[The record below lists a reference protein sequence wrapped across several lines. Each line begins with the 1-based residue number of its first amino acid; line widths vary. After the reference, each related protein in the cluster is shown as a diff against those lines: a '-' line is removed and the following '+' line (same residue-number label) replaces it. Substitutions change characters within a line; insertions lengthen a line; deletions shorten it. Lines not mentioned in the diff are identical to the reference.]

1 MDSVCVLMVTYN
13 RVNTLLKTID
23 GLKKQDYPISGLF
36 IFNNNS
42 TDSTEQTLKDKG
54 LLDQEEYST
63 EQLYSLERPDFKFYY
78 FKSEKNLGGA
88 GGFSKGIEMVAQLNF
103 DLVWIMDDD
112 VLPEPNCLD
121 LLIAQMNKTN
131 VGVAIPNRSDKN
143 FDDKACINFDF
154 KDYRKFWTEMR
165 KTKIEIPMDKEYLF
179 ICDMPFEGPL
189 VRRKLLEKV
198 GIPDDGFF
206 IEYDDSDYAQR
217 LQKFSRMIMV
227 PRAILHRQLAKKKS
241 NKKHQSVP
249 YNWRNYYKIRNN
261 IMFDKRYGEN
271 WKVRQLSPIIL
282 LAHHLVIS
290 VRDHNIKTNVPIVL
304 KAFIDG
310 IFEKKGKRVNPN
322 Y

>member
-42 TDSTEQTLKDKG
+42 TDSTEKTLKDKG
-54 LLDQEEYST
+54 LLEQEEYRT
-63 EQLYSLERPDFKFYY
+63 EQLYSFERPGFKFYY

-88 GGFSKGIEMVAQLNF
+88 GGFSKGIKMVSQLKF

-112 VLPEPNCLD
+112 VLPESNCLE
-121 LLIAQMNKTN
+121 LLINQMDKAN

-165 KTKIEIPMDKEYLF
+165 KTKIDIPMDKEYLF

-189 VRRKLLEKV
+189 VKRKLLKKV

-217 LQKFSRMIMV
+217 LQKFSKMIMV
-227 PRAILHRQLAKKKS
+227 PQAILHRQLAKKERDKE
-241 NKKHQSVP
+241 HQPMP

-261 IMFDKRYGEN
+261 ILFDKRYGEN

-282 LAHHLVIS
+282 LVHHVMLS
-290 VRDHNIKTNVPIVL
+290 KQQHNFCKNFPIII
-304 KAFIDG
+304 KAFFDG
-310 IFEKKGKRVNPN
+310 VFKRMGKKVKPN